1 LTKSQEPA
9 QYEERAVRRPRRD
22 GTRHARGAH
31 VRRHAAAA
39 VPTIGK
45 LAPWQKRRAK
55 ELLAANLAGGVTL
68 GELASVC
75 ELSIRHFNRAFR
87 ESMGMS
93 PHAWLVHYR
102 VEKAKGLLTNSPR
115 VLADIALDCGFADQS
130 HFTRMF
136 QRMTGIS
143 PGRRR
148 RLYRR

>member
-1 LTKSQEPA
+1 VAKAARQGA
-9 QYEERAVRRPRRD
+9 PRREPC
-22 GTRHARGAH
+22 R
-31 VRRHAAAA
+31 
-39 VPTIGK
+39 
-45 LAPWQKRRAK
+45 
-55 ELLAANLAGGVTL
+55 GVTL